1 MCVIDLT
8 ARIFL
13 NQIIE
18 DVVQNLEEVFED
30 DEKLLSEVAS
40 SFIGDIVSNIIDV
53 VDPKDEDEPDFE
65 ENDIGKKRK
74 QHLMYTR
81 RNRRNMGN
89 QATSLNKNY
98 KLVMKLLAASKET
111 TIKINV
117 NFVI

>member
-1 MCVIDLT
+1 MSNQNMCVIDLT

-53 VDPKDEDEPDFE
+53 VDPKDENENEPDFE
-65 ENDIGKKRK
+65 EYNIG
-74 QHLMYTR
+74 
-81 RNRRNMGN
+81 
-89 QATSLNKNY
+89 
-98 KLVMKLLAASKET
+98 
-111 TIKINV
+111 
-117 NFVI
+117 

>member
-1 MCVIDLT
+1 MSNQNMCVIDLT

-18 DVVQNLEEVFED
+18 DVVQNLEEAFRN

-53 VDPKDEDEPDFE
+53 VDPKDENEDEPDFE
-65 ENDIGKKRK
+65 EYDIGKKRK

-81 RNRRNMGN
+81 RNRRNMAN
-89 QATSLNKNY
+89 
-98 KLVMKLLAASKET
+98 
-111 TIKINV
+111 
-117 NFVI
+117 